1 MNNIFKDKKGLVLG
15 LSKGFTL
22 IELLVVI
29 SIIGVLSSVV
39 LASLNTARAKARD
52 AKRKMDM
59 KTIST
64 ALQLYYDKFGV
75 MPVNQTPCCGYP
87 DTSPNFLQEL
97 VTAGFLSTVPKSS
110 NSNNLY
116 YYYDYG
122 RNSSAGAIVVTRLES
137 EPANIG
143 YPGSCRPWAAGQNWC
158 DQTVNT
164 YYCLCNT
171 Y

>member
-1 MNNIFKDKKGLVLG
+1 MKNK
-15 LSKGFTL
+15 KGFTL

-52 AKRKMDM
+52 AKRKQDM
-59 KTIST
+59 RTIST
-64 ALQLYYDKFGV
+64 ALQLYYDKFGT
-75 MPVNQTPCCGYP
+75 MPINQTPCCGYP

-97 VTAGFLSTVPKSS
+97 VTSGFLPSVPKSPNPS
-110 NSNNLY
+110 YPYRY
-116 YYYDYG
+116 YNYG
-122 RNSSAGAIVVTRLES
+122 AGSAAGAIIVTELES
-137 EPANIG
+137 EPISTG
-143 YPGSCRPWAAGQNWC
+143 YPGTCRPFAAGTNWC
-158 DQTVNT
+158 DTTAST